1 LTRALIE
8 RFGAELDAE
17 AFGDAGLGLLEARR
31 PRNAVTVLELGYRAR
46 PRDWNSAYNLGNAL
60 AEQGERP
67 GAADASRRAMQL
79 LDQVE
84 TIDKPGTAQLTPAR
98 RDRLKALVRS
108 ALERLER
115 AE

>member
-17 AFGDAGLGLLEARR
+17 AFGDAGLGLLRAGR
-31 PRNAVTVLELGYRAR
+31 PREAVTVLELGCRAR
-46 PRDWNSAYNLGNAL
+46 PRDWNSAYNLGNAQ

-67 GAADASRRAMQL
+67 GAADANRRAMQL
-79 LDQVE
+79 LDRVE
-84 TIDKPGTAQLTPAR
+84 TTDKPGTAQLTPAR

-108 ALERLER
+108 ALERVER